1 MKKLIFILF
10 FLPLATFGQKYFQT
24 TWETI
29 GGWNAFVSKPANYTS
44 QSPKRYPVFIFI
56 PGNGEVASDADVDS
70 VDLKRYGPHN
80 FINGG
85 TMPAILHP
93 TTGDTLEAIII
104 SLQPSG
110 QWPSQSTIASR
121 IDSIISHT
129 TNRWRVDSFRVTL
142 SGLSAGGWAAANYI
156 TGTTRQGQRITAN
169 VLMHH
174 PITDNGATD
183 ALKHGNM
190 ATYARNGGKIW
201 GFEDS
206 TGDYRKM
213 NITRDSMNRA
223 VANSYR
229 YTGRPT
235 VTGGHCCWNTWYDP
249 TFTQN
254 FSGTN
259 MNVYQWA
266 LTQARAGAYQYWGTP
281 ATLQANAGN
290 DTSYIYDQGGVAQT
304 FTLSGS
310 AENATSPS
318 YSWAALSGN
327 PASVTITST
336 TSAST
341 TVTGANV
348 PGFYGFELTVT
359 DGTSDKD
366 TVYIQLRD
374 LMKRGLRPCRT
385 GTKQRHYI
393 GHELSAGRI
402 TTTEIYLQYITR
414 DGFLSSVQG
423 GDTVVIIK
431 NPNQAQGYWTSI
443 TLGDISGSPGCP
455 IVFVPDTSGITRV
468 SAAAGGTRGWYIA
481 NADTNTTAYI
491 KFDGGAWY
499 SRTGIRHGF
508 RADNS
513 QYSYD
518 SSDVITNSL
527 NTGIAAQLI
536 HHVEFTG
543 WAFNNTGHGIQM
555 KKNSDSTKLFTIW
568 NNFRQVGNAVRYSY
582 FYKTNYEGIYA
593 GHTDWNGTSQ
603 AGNDGRTLM
612 QDSLVIENNV
622 FHKTGLD
629 GIQVANHGN
638 GAIVRNNLV
647 YQSGYRNTSSHRWS
661 IFIGGN
667 ANGVMYG
674 NTIINARGPA
684 GSLGMGTV
692 RFYSNIIDSVN
703 DGGNVESGIY
713 VNKSGWTGN
722 TDSLKMFIEGN
733 ILTRIANTSNQSYIY
748 VVNGSGLMSKGA
760 IRNNTL
766 VHPTKTLNQMVSSA
780 ANDTI
785 SGNSILTSI
794 DLDNSSLK
802 NLDSYRTYR
811 ELLQQSAPGTPV
823 SMYDL
828 RRLYPG
834 IIFKLRGKKFKFKF
848 R

>member
-1 MKKLIFILF
+1 ML
-10 FLPLATFGQKYFQT
+10 LPLFSHGQKYFQT

-29 GGWNAFVSKPANYTS
+29 GGWNAFVSKPANYAS

-249 TFTQN
+249 AFTQD

-290 DTSYIYDQGGVAQT
+290 DTAYIYDQGGVAQT

-327 PASVTITST
+327 PASVTITSP

-348 PGFYGFELTVT
+348 PGYYGYELTVT
-359 DGTSDKD
+359 EGEASDKD
-366 TVYIQLRD
+366 TVYLQLRD
-374 LMKRGLRPCRT
+374 LMKRGLRPCRV
-385 GTKQRHYI
+385 GAKQRFYF
-393 GHELSAGRI
+393 GNELIPGRV
-402 TTTEIYLQYITR
+402 TTTDIYAQYITR
-414 DGFLSSVQG
+414 DNLLPNVQG
-423 GDTVVIIK
+423 GDTLVIVK
-431 NPNQAQGYWTSI
+431 NPNDDTGYWKWI
-443 TLGDISGSPGCP
+443 FIGDISGSPGCP
-455 IVFVPDTSGITRV
+455 IVITGDTATRTIV
-468 SAAAGGTRGWYIA
+468 SSSPGGVRGWYIGNGDSA
-481 NADTNTTAYI
+481 TVAYV

-499 SRTGIRHGF
+499 NRTGVRFGLG
-508 RADNS
+508 ADNG
-513 QYSYD
+513 QYPYD
-518 SSDVITNSL
+518 SSDTPIYTL
-527 NTGIAAQLI
+527 NAGVVLNLG

-543 WAFNNTGHGIQM
+543 WAFNNSTYMFQV
-555 KKNSDSTKLFTIW
+555 KKNSDSTNPFSIYDNYRFTGIKIHHNYGYKL
-568 NNFRQVGNAVRYSY
+568 GS
-582 FYKTNYEGIYA
+582 EGMYL

-603 AGNDGRTLM
+603 AGNKGRTLM
-612 QDSLVIENNV
+612 MDSLEVAFNIV
-622 FHKTGLD
+622 HKAGKDGLQIAGQRTNALIHD
-629 GIQVANHGN
+629 
-638 GAIVRNNLV
+638 NLV
-647 YQSGYRNTSSHRWS
+647 YQSGYRNASSHRWS

-667 ANGVMYG
+667 ATGKMYN
-674 NTIINARGPA
+674 NTIVNARGAA
-684 GSLGMGTV
+684 GTLGMGIV
-692 RFYSNIIDSVN
+692 EFYNNIIDSIGE
-703 DGGNVESGIY
+703 GGNTEPAIY
-713 VNKSGWTGN
+713 ANKSTWTGN
-722 TDSLKMFIEGN
+722 TDSLKFRVYNNIIKGVLKTGN
-733 ILTRIANTSNQSYIY
+733 NSFVQVDNLA
-748 VVNGSGLMSKGA
+748 GLMGKGT
-760 IRNNTL
+760 ISNNIFA
-766 VHPTKTLNQMVSSA
+766 HHTKTLISQMVTTNA
-780 ANDTI
+780 ADTVT
-785 SGNSILTSI
+785 GNIIVADINIDTSF
-794 DLDNSSLK
+794 LGK
-802 NLDSYRTYR
+802 MDSYRMHQILRNT
-811 ELLQQSAPGTPV
+811 APGTPI
-823 SMYDL
+823 SFYDL
-828 RRLYPG
+828 PPLVQPQ
-834 IIFKLRGKKFKFKF
+834 RGFRMKGKRFKFKIS
-848 R
+848 